1 MSIQRAALALLVL
14 AAAVPAQAQRESAYP
29 RRPIRIIVPLAP
41 GGAIDIIAR
50 SMSTQLASRL
60 GQTIIVDNRPGAG
73 ETIGIELTARRDS

>member
-1 MSIQRAALALLVL
+1 
-14 AAAVPAQAQRESAYP
+14 AYP